1 MNFFIIPFA
10 SFSLVMMVF
19 ISFCLLKISSRI
31 TQPIIELQN
40 KIKQII
46 SAHQKEKEVLIKEQE
61 QSGVQSVINRL
72 EKSWM
77 QEKDRKENSNDFNI
91 MLGYKPRNHE
101 INVLY
106 LAFSNLTKTIKV
118 ARNSLYEGDDNQA
131 LLNYHEVA

>member
-101 INVLY
+101 IN
-106 LAFSNLTKTIKV
+106 
-118 ARNSLYEGDDNQA
+118 
-131 LLNYHEVA
+131 LNFI